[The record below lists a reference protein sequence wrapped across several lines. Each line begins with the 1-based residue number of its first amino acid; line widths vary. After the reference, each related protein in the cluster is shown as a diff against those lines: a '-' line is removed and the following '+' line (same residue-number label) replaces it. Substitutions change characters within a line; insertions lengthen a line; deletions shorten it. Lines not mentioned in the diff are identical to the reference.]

1 MEMPS
6 MTCRARSGLAAVA
19 LGVVAALLPLGSA
32 AAQPALTD
40 PGLTASE
47 VATGFDRPTGL
58 RFLGPD
64 ELFVIEEN
72 SGRVKHRNGVDTTT
86 VLDLNVN
93 TTSEQGLLGVA
104 LHPQFET
111 NQFVYL
117 YYSST
122 SADGD
127 SGNNANWAG
136 DRISRFTWDPG
147 TRSLTGEQVL
157 RSFPSDP
164 SANDG
169 PNHHGG
175 PMAFG
180 PDGKLY
186 AATGDLNRNGAEQ
199 NNQAQA
205 NHSAE
210 VGGIFR
216 LNDDGSVP
224 DDNPFLGE
232 ANTDFHPWYAYGVRN
247 SFGLAFD
254 PVTGDLWDTENGPNL
269 FDEIN
274 RVEPG
279 FNSGWDAIM
288 GPDARDAQDAPDDLV
303 VLDGSAYSDPEFSF
317 LDPVGI
323 TSIQFLH
330 GSALGA
336 AYDDVVVVGDI
347 VPDRLYAFTL
357 NDSRTGFEL
366 PGDLADEVIDFG
378 DPLSPILFGTG
389 SGGVTDLQVG
399 PDGALYVLSYGDGA
413 IYRIIPEPASAAML
427 SGLSTALLLRRRRAA

>member
-1 MEMPS
+1 MEMMS
-6 MTCRARSGLAAVA
+6 ILCRGRSGLAALA
-19 LGVVAALLPLGSA
+19 LGFIAAALPVVNA
-32 AAQPALTD
+32 AAQPTLTD
-40 PGLTASE
+40 PGLSSTE
-47 VATGFDRPTGL
+47 LVAGFSQPTGL

-64 ELFVIEEN
+64 ELFVIEKS
-72 SGRVKHRNGVDTTT
+72 SGRVKHHNGVDTATA
-86 VLDLNVN
+86 LDLNVN

-122 SADGD
+122 SAGGD

-186 AATGDLNRNGAEQ
+186 AATGDLNRNEAEQ

-232 ANTDFHPWYAYGVRN
+232 ANSDLHPWYAYGVRN

-347 VPDRLYAFTL
+347 VTDRLYAFTL

-366 PGDLADEVIDFG
+366 SDELADLVIDAG
-378 DPLSPILFGTG
+378 DPLAPILFGQST
-389 SGGVTDLQVG
+389 GGVTDLQVG
-399 PDGALYVLSYGDGA
+399 PDGALYALSFGDGA
-413 IYRIIPEPASAAML
+413 VHRIIPEPTSAAL
-427 SGLSTALLLRRRRAA
+427 LIGISTALLRRRRCGG